1 MSGRE
6 IRLVITGK
14 SKHTAGELVSFEEIS
29 VIQGTVEQ
37 VQFWHVTVPIFIPIK
52 IRHSAVECYLPRVA
66 IRNSPMRSDF
76 KNAARNLY
84 CLSIEIIR
92 IWDST

>member
-29 VIQGTVEQ
+29 VIQGTDPTLACQ
-37 VQFWHVTVPIFIPIK
+37 SALYITFI
-52 IRHSAVECYLPRVA
+52 HLLFSYQ
-66 IRNSPMRSDF
+66 
-76 KNAARNLY
+76 
-84 CLSIEIIR
+84 
-92 IWDST
+92 